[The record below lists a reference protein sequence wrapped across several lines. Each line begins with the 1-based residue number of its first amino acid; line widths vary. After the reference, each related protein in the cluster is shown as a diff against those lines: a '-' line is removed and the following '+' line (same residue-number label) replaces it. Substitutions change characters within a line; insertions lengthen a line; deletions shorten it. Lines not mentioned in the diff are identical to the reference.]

1 MYKLYTD
8 KSEDFSCE
16 IQIKNASLKGSI
28 ARLVVESADGLSF
41 IFNGKLE
48 QDKCIVP
55 IRRLRGLI
63 DENTRGNMF
72 LEIIVEDTYFSPWK
86 SEFIVE
92 EHTSVKVK
100 LDEQKQPT
108 KPSVTV
114 KVSPSKNVIDEKKKL
129 NILVPLKEII
139 KLCETFNIKKST
151 LSRKKNDIKQLVN
164 EYFHS
169 NPEFKEYKTVI
180 LKGLKNF
187 LK

>member
-55 IRRLRGLI
+55 IRRLKGLI

-114 KVSPSKNVIDEKKKL
+114 KDL
-129 NILVPLKEII
+129 NMQSIRWK
-139 KLCETFNIKKST
+139 
-151 LSRKKNDIKQLVN
+151 
-164 EYFHS
+164 
-169 NPEFKEYKTVI
+169 
-180 LKGLKNF
+180 
-187 LK
+187 